1 MFMKMQKKRKA
12 NMILKN
18 KEDSEFILGR
28 SWRRKIKYGI
38 DLLYGT
44 AVQWKK
50 QSPEYPSINTF
61 ISKGICQCIGASK
74 AFFKNCCWAN

>member
-1 MFMKMQKKRKA
+1 
-12 NMILKN
+12 MILKN

-50 QSPEYPSINTF
+50 
-61 ISKGICQCIGASK
+61 
-74 AFFKNCCWAN
+74 